1 MKRNNKNDITGDKMV
16 SKPSNLYASNFDNV
30 FGNSEELKKQ
40 RDLDEKITHY
50 IMLGLF
56 ILCAGS
62 ITYDLNAT
70 ELVHKFGSPSFSGIN
85 QSAHYLTIDEQERTR
100 KEKIRADAQEA
111 LEEAQREADNTT
123 LAKFL
128 RNLESRIYST
138 LAKDI
143 SESLFNYDNP
153 ASGENPVFGEIELEG
168 NIIQWLNDGT
178 SITLTIIEMADGVE
192 ISRTTITIPVGSFG
206 GCVTDCG

>member
-1 MKRNNKNDITGDKMV
+1 MRKNLIIV
-16 SKPSNLYASNFDNV
+16 L
-30 FGNSEELKKQ
+30 
-40 RDLDEKITHY
+40 
-50 IMLGLF
+50 LF
-56 ILCAGS
+56 ATTTS
-62 ITYDLNAT
+62 AT

-100 KEKIRADAQEA
+100 KEKLKSDAQEA

-143 SESLFNYDNP
+143 SESLFDYSNP
-153 ASGENPVFGEIELEG
+153 GTLENPITGTIWLEG
-168 NIIQWLNDGT
+168 NKITWTNNGET
-178 SITLTIIEMADGVE
+178 ITLVVEEWMDGVM
-192 ISRTTITIPVGSFG
+192 ISTTTITIPVGEFG
-206 GCVTDCG
+206 GCFSDCAS

>member
-1 MKRNNKNDITGDKMV
+1 M
-16 SKPSNLYASNFDNV
+16 
-30 FGNSEELKKQ
+30 
-40 RDLDEKITHY
+40 
-50 IMLGLF
+50 
-56 ILCAGS
+56 ILTTTA
-62 ITYDLNAT
+62 TAT
-70 ELVHKFGSPSFSGIN
+70 EIVHKFANPSFSGIN

-111 LEEAQREADNTT
+111 LEDAQREAENTT

-153 ASGENPVFGEIELEG
+153 ASVDNPIYGEIELEG
-168 NIIQWLNDGT
+168 NIIQWLNNGVT
-178 SITLTIIEMADGVE
+178 ITLTIIEMMDGVE

-206 GCVTDCG
+206 GCVTSCE

>member
-1 MKRNNKNDITGDKMV
+1 MRKNSVIIALV
-16 SKPSNLYASNFDNV
+16 LA
-30 FGNSEELKKQ
+30 L
-40 RDLDEKITHY
+40 
-50 IMLGLF
+50 
-56 ILCAGS
+56 IL
-62 ITYDLNAT
+62 TLLVAT
-70 ELVHKFGSPSFSGIN
+70 QIVHKFVNPSFSGIN

-100 KEKIRADAQEA
+100 KEKLRADAQEA
-111 LEEAQREADNTT
+111 LEEAQREAENTT

-153 ASGENPVFGEIELEG
+153 ASGDNPIYGEIELEG
-168 NIIQWLNDGT
+168 NIIQWLNNGVT
-178 SITLTIIEMADGVE
+178 ITLTIIEMMDGVE

-206 GCVTDCG
+206 GCVADCG

>member
-1 MKRNNKNDITGDKMV
+1 MKRNLI
-16 SKPSNLYASNFDNV
+16 SL
-30 FGNSEELKKQ
+30 L
-40 RDLDEKITHY
+40 
-50 IMLGLF
+50 
-56 ILCAGS
+56 ILA
-62 ITYDLNAT
+62 TTANAT
-70 ELVHKFGSPSFSGIN
+70 EIVHKFGNPSFSGIN

-100 KEKIRADAQEA
+100 KEKLRADAQEA
-111 LEEAQREADNTT
+111 LEDAQREAENTT

-153 ASGENPVFGEIELEG
+153 ASGDNPIYGEIELEG
-168 NIIQWLNDGT
+168 NIIQWLNNGVT
-178 SITLTIIEMADGVE
+178 ITLTIIEMMDGVE

-206 GCVTDCG
+206 GCVADCG

>member
-1 MKRNNKNDITGDKMV
+1 MKRNLIT
-16 SKPSNLYASNFDNV
+16 L
-30 FGNSEELKKQ
+30 L
-40 RDLDEKITHY
+40 
-50 IMLGLF
+50 
-56 ILCAGS
+56 ILATS
-62 ITYDLNAT
+62 ANAT
-70 ELVHKFGSPSFSGIN
+70 EIVHKFGNPSFSGIN

-111 LEEAQREADNTT
+111 LEEAQREAENTT

-153 ASGENPVFGEIELEG
+153 ASIDNPVYGEIELEG
-168 NIIQWLNDGT
+168 NIIQWLNNGIT
-178 SITLTIIEMADGVE
+178 ITLTIIEMADGVE

>member
-1 MKRNNKNDITGDKMV
+1 MKKSLI
-16 SKPSNLYASNFDNV
+16 SL
-30 FGNSEELKKQ
+30 L
-40 RDLDEKITHY
+40 
-50 IMLGLF
+50 
-56 ILCAGS
+56 ILA
-62 ITYDLNAT
+62 TTANAT
-70 ELVHKFGSPSFSGIN
+70 EIVHKFGNPSFSGIN

-111 LEEAQREADNTT
+111 LEDAQREAENTT

-153 ASGENPVFGEIELEG
+153 ASAENPIYGEIELEG
-168 NIIQWLNDGT
+168 NIIQWLNNGVT
-178 SITLTIIEMADGVE
+178 ITLTIIEMMDGVE

-206 GCVTDCG
+206 GCVADCG